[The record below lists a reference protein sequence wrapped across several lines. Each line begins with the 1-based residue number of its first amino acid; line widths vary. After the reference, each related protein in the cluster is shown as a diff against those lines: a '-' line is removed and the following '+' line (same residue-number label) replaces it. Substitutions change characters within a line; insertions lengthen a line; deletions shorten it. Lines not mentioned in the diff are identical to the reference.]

1 MSSNTTPDNISID
14 FYELKITF
22 LSNNDKVN
30 FFKHCVYL
38 TKHINLSLLKATFCK
53 EFVLPPTELYHSAK
67 LVCLVGAPGI
77 DSRQYGVLAV
87 SPEGLVC
94 YWPSMMYESSPVET
108 ETELVGQEFHSLV
121 EFQVLHKTFACSH
134 CGESC
139 T

>member
-1 MSSNTTPDNISID
+1 MTLLMIFICCYIIVHNYI
-14 FYELKITF
+14 Y
-22 LSNNDKVN
+22 
-30 FFKHCVYL
+30 
-38 TKHINLSLLKATFCK
+38 TKFSYSKATFCK

-77 DSRQYGVLAV
+77 DFRQYGVLAV

-121 EFQVLHKTFACSH
+121 EFQVQ
-134 CGESC
+134 CGV
-139 T
+139 